1 KEPEYLLI
9 LPFTPRGKDNLI
21 GWMAA
26 RCDGDQLGKLIFYQ
40 LPKQQLM
47 YGPMQIESRIDQDQ
61 NISKDLTLWN
71 QQGSR
76 VLRGNIIALPVS
88 GGFLYLESIYIQATE
103 ARMPQLKK
111 VVLAMGDRLIYRDTF
126 DQALA
131 DLTAAPMPTAV
142 PSAPSPVSP
151 ASEKNVPSLAERLHR
166 LRDQAEQLT
175 RELETLEKETV
186 KKKIQ
191 DRAWAG
197 LSRSEGNRSEFQS

>member
-1 KEPEYLLI
+1 
-9 LPFTPRGKDNLI
+9 
-21 GWMAA
+21 
-26 RCDGDQLGKLIFYQ
+26 LGKLVFYQ

-76 VLRGNIIALPVS
+76 VLRGNIIALPVT

-126 DQALA
+126 DEALA
-131 DLTAAPMPTAV
+131 DLTAAPMPAV
-142 PSAPSPVSP
+142 VAPASTIAAAP
-151 ASEKNVPSLAERLHR
+151 SEKNTSSLAERLHQ
-166 LRDQAEQLT
+166 LRDQAERLAQ
-175 RELETLEKETV
+175 ELEKLEKETG
-186 KKKIQ
+186 KK
-191 DRAWAG
+191 
-197 LSRSEGNRSEFQS
+197 

>member
-1 KEPEYLLI
+1 
-9 LPFTPRGKDNLI
+9 
-21 GWMAA
+21 
-26 RCDGDQLGKLIFYQ
+26 
-40 LPKQQLM
+40 M

-76 VLRGNIIALPVS
+76 VLRGNIIALPVT

-126 DQALA
+126 DEALA
-131 DLTAAPMPTAV
+131 DLTGAPAPAVV
-142 PSAPSPVSP
+142 PSAPAR
-151 ASEKNVPSLAERLHR
+151 ASAASDKNEPSLAERIHR
-166 LRDQAEQLT
+166 LRDQAEQLA

-186 KKKIQ
+186 KK
-191 DRAWAG
+191 
-197 LSRSEGNRSEFQS
+197 